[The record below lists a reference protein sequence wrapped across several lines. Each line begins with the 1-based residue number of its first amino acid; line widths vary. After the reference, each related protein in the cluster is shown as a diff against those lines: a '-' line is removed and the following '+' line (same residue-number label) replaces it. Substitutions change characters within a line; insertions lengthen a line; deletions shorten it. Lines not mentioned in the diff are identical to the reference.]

1 MDRIV
6 IKIELSKEEE
16 ETLRMW
22 INGLKTEQRMA
33 QRARVI
39 LYSAE
44 GLKVHEISKRCN
56 LSMPNCSK
64 WRKRFYHLRLEGL
77 KDNARK
83 GRPNKYDAKE
93 RLKVISLACSVPYDG
108 SNQWSV
114 RKLAK
119 ETGMG
124 SSTLSRILNAGSIKP
139 HKIDYWC
146 GKSTDPEFEEKKA
159 AILGLYI
166 DPPNNALV
174 LSVDEKSQIQAL
186 DRTQPVLPLNQGNPK
201 RMTSSYKRH
210 GTTCLLAALSVHEG
224 NIEGRCVD
232 SHTHKEFLAF
242 LKYLYRKYPRKNL
255 HIIMDNFSAHKHK
268 RSKKNRASKRR
279 RLTIHFTPTY
289 SSWLN
294 QVEIWFGIFSKD
306 VIRGGVWHSK
316 QELIKQIIYYINYYN
331 KKRAK
336 PFSWN
341 YTGKPL
347 VA

>member
-6 IKIELSKEEE
+6 LKIELSQEEE

-22 INGLKTEQRMA
+22 VNGQKTEQRMA

-44 GLKVHEISKRCN
+44 KLKVHEISKLCN

-64 WRKRFYHLRLEGL
+64 WRKRFFRNRLEGL
-77 KDNARK
+77 KDDARK
-83 GRPNKYDAKE
+83 GRPCKYGAEE
-93 RLKVISLACSVPYDG
+93 RLNVISLACSTPDDG
-108 SNQWSV
+108 SNQWSM

-124 SSTLSRILNAGSIKP
+124 SSTVNRILNAGSIKP

-146 GKSTDPEFEEKKA
+146 GKSTDPEFAEKQA
-159 AILGLYI
+159 AILGLYL
-166 DPPNNALV
+166 DPPDNALV

-186 DRTQPVLPLNQGNPK
+186 DRTQPVLNLRPGNPK
-201 RMTSSYKRH
+201 RMTSTYKRH

-224 NIEGRCVD
+224 NIDGRCVD

-242 LKYLYRKYPRKNL
+242 LKYLYRKYPYKNL
-255 HIIMDNFSAHKHK
+255 HIIMDNFSAHKHEK
-268 RSKKNRASKRR
+268 VKEWASKRR
-279 RLTIHFTPTY
+279 RLTIYFTPTY

-294 QVEIWFGIFSKD
+294 QIEIWFNIFSKD
-306 VIRGGVWHSK
+306 VIRGGVWRSK

-331 KKRAK
+331 QKRAK
-336 PFSWN
+336 PFSWT